1 MNKVEKLDNERFFS
15 LMIGMLK
22 EGGVWIWPD
31 ENEAYKKV
39 DNKFKPS
46 TPYGYQCL
54 KRSTTKKWFEDN
66 ILEP

>member
-1 MNKVEKLDNERFFS
+1 MNKEQKVQNEAFFKLTLS
-15 LMIGMLK
+15 MLN

>member
-1 MNKVEKLDNERFFS
+1 MNKEQKVQNEAFFKLTLS
-15 LMIGMLK
+15 MLND
-22 EGGVWIWPD
+22 GGVYIWPD

-46 TPYGYQCL
+46 TPYGYQRL